1 LAQKALPET
10 GFLNQSVGTKHKL
23 SQKPGF
29 FKDIFLVYVVRYLL
43 LGVGYWVWVI
53 WSGVSG
59 DSPLSAI
66 AWGVAEQ
73 YRYASRTLREK
84 PGTEK
89 PGFLIKSR
97 FSCISYRFPPG
108 FFPGN
113 QKPTTNNQKPT
124 TNNQRIPT
132 Q

>member
-1 LAQKALPET
+1 MCNT
-10 GFLNQSVGTKHKL
+10 GFLTKL
-23 SQKPGF
+23 SVRSINCRRTPVSSTIF
-29 FKDIFLVYVVRYLL
+29 FLVYVVRYLL
-43 LGVGYWVWVI
+43 FCVGYFVWVI

-89 PGFLIKSR
+89 LGFLIKSR
-97 FSCISYRFPPG
+97 FSGISDHFPPG
-108 FFPGN
+108 FFPNN
-113 QKPTTNNQKPT
+113 QQLITNNQQPTTN
-124 TNNQRIPT
+124 
-132 Q
+132 